1 MNHSAWLLY
10 SMRFAVGV
18 NCVLLILSACTPAM
32 ARDVVQLMSVSDR
45 QANRTEHRL
54 FLSDAQ
60 GESAAMNWPVDSFP
74 RALSLVIPDSESTNS
89 DFDRQQSAPLSMTG
103 LQDDSLEGYFQ
114 LVGNDGLGDCC
125 LPVCENPC
133 PCVYGYVEALFL
145 MRHPQFN
152 NQPVVVDPN
161 TNTTYL
167 STSNLNYNYNPGLRA
182 TFGTR
187 ICGNRA
193 LEFTYLGLFNGTAS
207 ATAIKPDPAAFL
219 TFPDNLVGNVFVDM
233 ERVQMNYSSWLNSFE
248 ANLPCCCGCCDAA
261 GCGECGEC
269 GECGQSCGSG
279 FGNCESLTWFG
290 GFRYLNYGEQFN
302 IASQRTVGGLPETG
316 SYNVRTANHLY
327 GMQVGARTRR
337 TQGRFGYEAG
347 GKAGLFGND
356 SQQTQSV
363 TDFPN
368 FPLRPT
374 VSNSSAVAAFLGEAN
389 LTGLYRLNNVWNVRA
404 GYNVIWIQGLA
415 LAPNQLN
422 FNFASAQAG
431 SQLNNS
437 SGLLLHGFNV
447 GLEARW

>member
-1 MNHSAWLLY
+1 MNQSSWELY
-10 SMRFAVGV
+10 SMRLAVGV
-18 NCVLLILSACTPAM
+18 NCVLLALRACTPAM
-32 ARDVVQLMSVSDR
+32 ASEVVQMMGVSDH
-45 QANRTEHRL
+45 QASRSEHRL

-60 GESAAMNWPVDSFP
+60 GESAAINRPVDSFP
-74 RALSLVIPDSESTNS
+74 QALSLTVHDNDTTTDAQPT
-89 DFDRQQSAPLSMTG
+89 SAMSITG
-103 LQDDSLEGYFQ
+103 SQHDVLDGY
-114 LVGNDGLGDCC
+114 LPPIGNDGSNECFQSF
-125 LPVCENPC
+125 CENPC

-145 MRHPQFN
+145 MRHPQVH
-152 NQPVVVDPN
+152 NQPIVVDPN

-193 LEFTYLGLFNGTAS
+193 LEFTYFGLFNGTAS

-219 TFPDNLVGNVFVDM
+219 TFPDNLVGNVFVDID
-233 ERVQMNYSSWLNSFE
+233 RPQVNYSSWLNSFE

-269 GECGQSCGSG
+269 GQNCSSG
-279 FGNCESLTWFG
+279 MGNCQSMSWFG
-290 GFRYLNYGEQFN
+290 GFRYLNYGEQLN
-302 IASQRTVGGLPETG
+302 IASQRTVGGALETG

-337 TQGRFGYEAG
+337 TWGRFGYEAG
-347 GKAGLFGND
+347 GKTGLFVND
-356 SQQTQSV
+356 SQQIQSA

-374 VSNSSAVAAFLGEAN
+374 VSNRSAAAAFLGEAN

-422 FNFASAQAG
+422 FNFADAQAG